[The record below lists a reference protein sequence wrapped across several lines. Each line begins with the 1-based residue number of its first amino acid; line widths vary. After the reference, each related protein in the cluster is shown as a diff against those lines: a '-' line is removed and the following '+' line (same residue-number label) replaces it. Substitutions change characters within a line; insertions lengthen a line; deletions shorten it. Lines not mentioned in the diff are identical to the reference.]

1 MNKKN
6 FGIAAAGFALGILV
20 QVGST
25 LYYGNKNG
33 LVLYREDKL
42 GFKEIDG
49 IVVAYK
55 GKDIQK
61 DVVDRYVKDDVEINY

>member
-6 FGIAAAGFALGILV
+6 FGIAAAGFVLGILV
-20 QVGST
+20 QAGST
-25 LYYGNKNG
+25 LYYANKNG
-33 LVLYREDKL
+33 LILYREDQL
-42 GFKEIDG
+42 GFKEADG
-49 IVVAYK
+49 IVVAVR